1 MKKRLL
7 SAALALA
14 MVLTMLPLSAFAASS
29 TPAVPTL
36 NNGATAIAGGWQA
49 VTTSMNLTYYNAG
62 ATLQG
67 YTIQWPGWYAVV
79 PNTTPTGTTY
89 TGYYAYKGDSG
100 TGVITGIN
108 GGTWYPTLNEAIA
121 AKAGN
126 LVLLGA
132 ATADSS
138 TSLTPNNVSSLTIDL
153 NGQMLSGTITIPE
166 TYTPT
171 SGGTLQPNSFSQ
183 LTIKDSTKSGSS
195 YNPSSSVN
203 ITVGNNGAPKA
214 TGTTINLNNV
224 KVGNITANYTT
235 ACTVNVYGS
244 ETGNISLTGVSGGTV
259 NVGNGNTTGKTGT
272 LSLVTTGTAQGGAIT
287 ATDAATGP
295 ITLSG
300 VGARLTGTNLKA
312 SGAITLLGLAD
323 STLTDAQ
330 KSTLATPTVT
340 LNGGSVTS
348 IGKGSNEAL
357 SRPYSVT
364 LNTNAKV
371 NGINLKNANV
381 TVNNSAA
388 GEITV
393 ENGDVKLNG
402 SAAGPASAG
411 AVRLGAANSEA
422 SLTVT
427 GTNVTT
433 GNITASG
440 GTVKVT
446 VPESETN
453 VFGTLTGTIANR
465 GISGGKWSAAVP
477 EANLNTNLRYQLSNG
492 GKIWY
497 YSDAQFQNV
506 LNAYQIA
513 HDTEIHLVKD
523 KATPKS
529 STITFKDGTD
539 TLAILSYGAPN
550 LPFVLPSSV
559 NGRTVLKWTEYAADG
574 TTLLSE
580 PAPGSTYST
589 PTKSESRILNAQATD
604 NVITKLT
611 DVSSNVAGITARL
624 VGNVITLSGAVPP
637 GTTAITVKV
646 TTDGNPKVEQDITIL
661 YDNGNVRFANENGSL
676 PPSMRVSNDQTML
689 TIGNGSA
696 SYTLNGSGLRGQADG
711 LTGKIHGYA
720 ATTLPVIVTV
730 NCSGTG
736 WTNVRKAEL
745 AKAMSRLATGYG
757 TADNGITLDSNNSS
771 VVNFSQSLAV
781 KEALNAAVA
790 GITQSQIDSWILN
803 AQNTAWRR
811 VNPTI
816 NPTQANRAS
825 TGYAEVH
832 LVAYMAVNITNY
844 NTANTLGTLTMT
856 LTPSYYVE
864 VTGKDG
870 KIVTDATNKGFAL
883 DPTKPNELNA
893 LRPVN
898 NRSLGSLTGNM
909 GTITLTLQA
918 ESDFKTSNQDTYAHQ
933 GGTYGYNNTN
943 STAAGGLTFAITH
956 AVNGALGQF
965 IVDGQAP
972 MVSLWEKKDG
982 AVTNPA
988 TGLLGY
994 YETLQAAVDDAE
1006 EGQYIDVDANYK
1018 GSCNINVTGMAR
1030 KFLINT
1036 NGANKVT
1043 SNVSGVV
1050 TEMASGSEYQ
1060 VQLAANTVAPNGDVS
1075 ISVVSVANG
1084 FAQVSATRA
1093 KPGAVVTITAV
1104 PSAGYR
1110 AAVPTVRYSTKTN
1123 SSNVLNV
1130 TATGANTWTFTVP
1143 ADATGVTVTPSFVL
1157 QDNALPFTDVAA
1169 SAWYYDGVKYCY
1181 ETTHGNVRL
1190 MEGRSDTIFDPNGYF
1205 ERAMVVQILW
1215 NMKDRPE
1222 PKLTRSPFYDVSA
1235 TTGTHKWAYKAIL
1248 WAYENG
1254 YAKGYPD
1261 GSFKPGQYVT
1271 RQEMA
1276 QFLYQAAGSPRT
1288 YNSVNLGYYSD
1299 GWNVNGWAQNAMR
1312 WATARGILSGRDSV
1326 GLGNTLAPRMIA
1338 KRSEVAVTVMNFDK
1352 VNVF

>member
-126 LVLLGA
+126 LVLIGNQ
-132 ATADSS
+132 TV
-138 TSLTPNNVSSLTIDL
+138 NNVTLDQGTVSSLTIDL
-153 NGQMLSGTITIPE
+153 NGRTLGGTLNIPA
-166 TYTPT
+166 TYTPAA
-171 SGGTLQPNSFSQ
+171 GGTAQPNSFSQ
-183 LTIKDSTKSGSS
+183 LTIKDSTKSGSN
-195 YNPSSSVN
+195 YNDSSNVG
-203 ITVGNNGAPKA
+203 ITVGNGAPKA

-244 ETGNISLTGVSGGTV
+244 ETGNIALTGVSGGTV

-272 LSLVTTGTAQGGAIT
+272 LSLVTTGTAQGGTIT
-287 ATDAATGP
+287 ATDAATGA

-340 LNGGSVTS
+340 LNGGSVAS
-348 IGKGSNEAL
+348 IGQGNNEAL

-371 NGINLKNANV
+371 NGINLNNANV

-388 GEITV
+388 GAITV
-393 ENGDVKLNG
+393 KNGDVKLNG

-411 AVRLGAANSEA
+411 AVTLGAVNSEA

-433 GNITASG
+433 GNITASN

-465 GISGGKWSAAVP
+465 GISGGKWSTAVP
-477 EANLNTNLRYQLSNG
+477 EANLNTNLRYQLSKG

-513 HDTEIHLVKD
+513 HDTQIHLVKD
-523 KATPKS
+523 NATTKN
-529 STITFKDGTD
+529 STITFMDGAD

-559 NGRTVLKWTEYAADG
+559 NGRTVLKWTEYEANG

-589 PTKSESRILNAQATD
+589 PTRSESRILNAQATD

-637 GTTAITVKV
+637 RTTAITVKV

-711 LTGKIHGYA
+711 LTGKIHGYT

-745 AKAMSRLATGYG
+745 AAEMSNDYETTIG
-757 TADNGITLDSNNSS
+757 TLPGNKSKVSFADSP
-771 VVNFSQSLAV
+771 AV

-803 AQNTAWRR
+803 AQNTAWRKNHNT
-811 VNPTI
+811 NPT
-816 NPTQANRAS
+816 ALERAS
-825 TGYAEVH
+825 TGYQEVH
-832 LVAYMAVNITNY
+832 LVAYMAVNVTNY
-844 NTANTLGTLTMT
+844 NTANTPGTLTMT

-864 VTGKDG
+864 VTGLG
-870 KIVTDATNKGFAL
+870 GAKITDDEFKLLPA
-883 DPTKPNELNA
+883 KPNELNA

-898 NRSLGSLTGNM
+898 NRSLGSLTGVV
-909 GTITLTLQA
+909 GTAEATNGIKGIELTLTA
-918 ESDFKTSNQDTYAHQ
+918 GTGFTHANTYAHQ
-933 GGTYGYNNTN
+933 GGTYGYKN
-943 STAAGGLTFAITH
+943 SDATALKFTITH

-972 MVSLWEKKDG
+972 MVSLWKIK
-982 AVTNPA
+982 PA
-988 TGLLGY
+988 TTSPNASDLLGY

-1084 FAQVSATRA
+1084 YAQVSATRA

-1143 ADATGVTVTPSFVL
+1143 ADATGVTVTPSFVF

-1215 NMKDRPE
+1215 NMKGRPE

>member
-14 MVLTMLPLSAFAASS
+14 MVLTMLPLSVMPAA
-29 TPAVPTL
+29 
-36 NNGATAIAGGWQA
+36 A
-49 VTTSMNLTYYNAG
+49 VTDAPVANTGVTPISWTAPSASMNLTYYNTG
-62 ATLQG
+62 AQLQG
-67 YTIQWPGWYAVV
+67 HTIKSPGWYAVV
-79 PNTTPTGTTY
+79 ATSNGGTTTY
-89 TGYYAYKGDSG
+89 NGYVIYKGNG

-108 GGTWYPTLNEAIA
+108 GGTWYQTLDQAIT

-126 LVLLGA
+126 LVLLGDQTPSA
-132 ATADSS
+132 
-138 TSLTPNNVSSLTIDL
+138 SLTPNNVSSLTIDL
-153 NGQMLSGTITIPE
+153 NGRTL
-166 TYTPT
+166 
-171 SGGTLQPNSFSQ
+171 GGTLNIPATYAPAGGTAQPNSFSQ

-203 ITVGNNGAPKA
+203 ITVGNGVQKA

-224 KVGNITANYTT
+224 KVGAITASYTT

-244 ETGNISLTGVSGGTV
+244 ETGNIALTGVSGGTV

-287 ATDAATGP
+287 ATDAATGA

-312 SGAITLLGLAD
+312 SGGITLFGLVAG
-323 STLTDAQ
+323 TLTDAQ

-340 LNGGSVTS
+340 LNGGNIQGS
-348 IGKGSNEAL
+348 ISAQSSEAL

-371 NGINLKNANV
+371 NGITLNNANV

-388 GEITV
+388 GAITV
-393 ENGDVKLNG
+393 KNGDVKLNG

-411 AVRLGAANSEA
+411 TIGLGESGGGAEA

-433 GNITASG
+433 GNIAASG

-477 EANLNTNLRYQLSNG
+477 EANLNTNLRYQLSKG

-513 HDTEIHLVKD
+513 HDTQIHLVKD
-523 KATPKS
+523 NATTKN
-529 STITFKDGTD
+529 STITFMDGAD

-559 NGRTVLKWTEYAADG
+559 NGRTVLKWTEYEADG

-711 LTGKIHGYA
+711 LTGKIHGYTVTA
-720 ATTLPVIVTV
+720 LPVIVTV

-745 AKAMSRLATGYG
+745 AAEMSNDVANFG
-757 TADNGITLDSNNSS
+757 TWALTKNDG
-771 VVNFSQSLAV
+771 SQVSFAGSPAV

-803 AQNTAWRR
+803 AQNTAWRKNHNT
-811 VNPTI
+811 NPT
-816 NPTQANRAS
+816 ALERAS
-825 TGYAEVH
+825 TGYQEVH
-832 LVAYMAVNITNY
+832 LVAYMAVNVTNY
-844 NTANTLGTLTMT
+844 NTANTPGTLTMT

-864 VTGKDG
+864 VTGPG
-870 KIVTDATNKGFAL
+870 GEKITNDEFKL
-883 DPTKPNELNA
+883 LPTKPNELNA

-898 NRSLGSLTGNM
+898 NRSLGSLTGVV
-909 GTITLTLQA
+909 GTAEATNGIKGIELTLTA
-918 ESDFKTSNQDTYAHQ
+918 GTGFTHASTYAHQ
-933 GGTYGYNNTN
+933 GGTYGYKN
-943 STAAGGLTFAITH
+943 SGAAALEFTITH

-972 MVSLWEKKDG
+972 MVSLWKNKPTTTPPNASD
-982 AVTNPA
+982 P
-988 TGLLGY
+988 LGY

-1084 FAQVSATRA
+1084 YAQVSATRA

-1157 QDNALPFTDVAA
+1157 QNNALPFTDVAA

-1215 NMKDRPE
+1215 NMKGRPE

>member
-14 MVLTMLPLSAFAASS
+14 MVLTMLPLSVMPAAAATEQPAANTGVAQINWT
-29 TPAVPTL
+29 TPQSP
-36 NNGATAIAGGWQA
+36 
-49 VTTSMNLTYYNAG
+49 MNLTYYSAG
-62 ATLQG
+62 AQLQG
-67 YTIQWPGWYAVV
+67 HTIKSPGWYAVV
-79 PNTTPTGTTY
+79 ATSNGGTTTY
-89 TGYYAYKGDSG
+89 NGYVIYKENG

-108 GGTWYPTLNEAIA
+108 GGTWYQTLDQAIT

-126 LVLLGA
+126 LVLIGNQ
-132 ATADSS
+132 TV
-138 TSLTPNNVSSLTIDL
+138 NNVTLDQGTVSSLTIDL
-153 NGQMLSGTITIPE
+153 NGQTLGGTITIPA
-166 TYTPT
+166 TYRPV
-171 SGGTLQPNSFSQ
+171 SGNADQPNSFSQ

-203 ITVGNNGAPKA
+203 ITVGNSVQKA

-224 KVGNITANYTT
+224 KVGAITANYTT

-287 ATDAATGP
+287 ATDATTGA

-465 GISGGKWSAAVP
+465 GISGGVWGSQVP
-477 EANLNTNLRYQLSNG
+477 EKYLNANLRYEVNKSG
-492 GKIWY
+492 TTTYRY
-497 YSDAQFQNV
+497 YSDSQFQRT
-506 LNAYQIA
+506 LDAYQISK
-513 HDTEIHLVKD
+513 DTVCLVRD
-523 KATPKS
+523 PSRTDTGTKS
-529 STITFKDGTD
+529 NNITFKDGND
-539 TLAILSYGAPN
+539 VLAVLYYGTAN

-559 NGRTVLKWTEYAADG
+559 NGRTVLKWSEYNADG
-574 TTLLSE
+574 SKLLSE

-589 PTKSESRILNAQATD
+589 PTRLENRILNAQVTD
-604 NVITKLT
+604 TTITKLM
-611 DVSSNVAGITARL
+611 NVMANENGITARL

-637 GTTAITVKV
+637 GTTAITVTV
-646 TTDGNPKVEQDITIL
+646 TTDGKPSQTAKIVVL
-661 YDNGNVRFANENGSL
+661 YDNGSVSFGNPATGSL
-676 PPSMRVSNDQTML
+676 PGAMSISNDRSTL
-689 TIGNGSA
+689 IIGNGSA

-711 LTGKIHGYA
+711 LTGKIHGYTETA
-720 ATTLPVIVTV
+720 LPVIVTV

-745 AKAMSRLATGYG
+745 AAEMSNDYETTIGTLTGSKSKVSF
-757 TADNGITLDSNNSS
+757 ADSP
-771 VVNFSQSLAV
+771 AV

-803 AQNTAWRR
+803 AQNTAWRKNHNT
-811 VNPTI
+811 NPT
-816 NPTQANRAS
+816 ALERAS
-825 TGYAEVH
+825 TGYQEVH
-832 LVAYMAVNITNY
+832 LVAYMAVNVTNY
-844 NTANTLGTLTMT
+844 NTANTPGTLTMT

-870 KIVTDATNKGFAL
+870 KIVTDVTHQGFAL

-898 NRSLGSLTGNM
+898 NRSLGSLTGVV
-909 GTITLTLQA
+909 GTAEATNGIKGIELTLTAGTGFTLA
-918 ESDFKTSNQDTYAHQ
+918 NTYAHQ
-933 GGTYGYNNTN
+933 GGTYGYKN
-943 STAAGGLTFAITH
+943 SGTTALKFTITH

-972 MVSLWEKKDG
+972 MVSLWKKKPTRTSPNASD
-982 AVTNPA
+982 
-988 TGLLGY
+988 LLGY

-1084 FAQVSATRA
+1084 YAQVSATRA

-1157 QDNALPFTDVAA
+1157 QNNALPFTDVAA

-1215 NMKDRPE
+1215 NMKGRPE

>member
-100 TGVITGIN
+100 NGVITGIN
-108 GGTWYPTLNEAIA
+108 GGTWYASLDAAIA

-126 LVLLGA
+126 LVLIGNQ
-132 ATADSS
+132 TV
-138 TSLTPNNVSSLTIDL
+138 NNVTLNQGTVSSLTIDL
-153 NGQMLSGTITIPE
+153 NGRTL
-166 TYTPT
+166 
-171 SGGTLQPNSFSQ
+171 GGTLNIPATYAPAGGTAQPNSFSQ

-224 KVGNITANYTT
+224 KVGAITASYTT

-287 ATDAATGP
+287 ATDATTGA

-312 SGAITLLGLAD
+312 SDAITLLGLAD
-323 STLTDAQ
+323 GTLTDAQ

-348 IGKGSNEAL
+348 IGQGSSEAL

-371 NGINLKNANV
+371 NGINLNNANV

-388 GEITV
+388 GAITV
-393 ENGDVKLNG
+393 KNGDVKLNG

-411 AVRLGAANSEA
+411 TVTLGAVNSEA

-433 GNITASG
+433 GNIIASD

-465 GISGGKWSAAVP
+465 GISGGVWGSQVP
-477 EANLNTNLRYQLSNG
+477 EKYLNANLRYEVNKSG
-492 GKIWY
+492 TTTYRY
-497 YSDAQFQNV
+497 YSDSQFQRT
-506 LNAYQIA
+506 LDAYQISK
-513 HDTEIHLVKD
+513 DTVCLVRD
-523 KATPKS
+523 PSRTGTKS
-529 STITFKDGTD
+529 NTITFKDGND
-539 TLAILSYGAPN
+539 VLAVLYYGTAN

-559 NGRTVLKWTEYAADG
+559 NGRTVLKWSEYNADG
-574 TTLLSE
+574 SKLLSE

-589 PTKSESRILNAQATD
+589 PTRLENRILNAQVTD
-604 NVITKLT
+604 TTITKLM
-611 DVSSNVAGITARL
+611 NVMANENGITARL

-637 GTTAITVKV
+637 GTTEITVKV
-646 TTDGNPKVEQDITIL
+646 TTDGNPSQTANIVVL
-661 YDNGNVRFANENGSL
+661 YDNGSVSFGNHATGSL
-676 PPSMRVSNDQTML
+676 PGAMSISNDRSTL
-689 TIGNGSA
+689 IIGNGSA

-711 LTGKIHGYA
+711 LSGKIHGY
-720 ATTLPVIVTV
+720 TGDLPVIVTV

-745 AKAMSRLATGYG
+745 AAEMSNDYETTIGTLTGSKSKVSF
-757 TADNGITLDSNNSS
+757 ADSP
-771 VVNFSQSLAV
+771 AV

-803 AQNTAWRR
+803 AQNTAWRKNHNT
-811 VNPTI
+811 NPT
-816 NPTQANRAS
+816 ALERAS
-825 TGYAEVH
+825 TGYQEVH
-832 LVAYMAVNITNY
+832 LVAYMAVNVTNY
-844 NTANTLGTLTMT
+844 NTANTPGTLTMT

-870 KIVTDATNKGFAL
+870 KIVTDAANPGFAL

-898 NRSLGSLTGNM
+898 NRSLGSLTGVV
-909 GTITLTLQA
+909 GTAEATNGIKGIELTLTAGTGFTLA
-918 ESDFKTSNQDTYAHQ
+918 NTYAHQ
-933 GGTYGYNNTN
+933 GGTYGYKN
-943 STAAGGLTFAITH
+943 SGTAALKFTITH

-1084 FAQVSATRA
+1084 YAQVSATRA

-1215 NMKDRPE
+1215 NMKGRPE

-1235 TTGTHKWAYKAIL
+1235 TTGTHKWAYEAIL

>member
-14 MVLTMLPLSAFAASS
+14 MVLTMLPLSVMPAAAA
-29 TPAVPTL
+29 TEQPAANTGVAQI
-36 NNGATAIAGGWQA
+36 NWTAPSA
-49 VTTSMNLTYYNAG
+49 SMNLTYYNTG
-62 ATLQG
+62 AQLQG
-67 YTIQWPGWYAVV
+67 HTIKSPGWYAVV
-79 PNTTPTGTTY
+79 ATPGAGTTTY
-89 TGYYAYKGDSG
+89 AGYVIYKESG
-100 TGVITGIN
+100 NGVITGIN
-108 GGTWYPTLNEAIA
+108 GGTWYSTLNKAIN

-153 NGQMLSGTITIPE
+153 NGQTLGGTITIPA
-166 TYTPT
+166 TYTPA
-171 SGGTLQPNSFSQ
+171 GGTAQPNSFSQ

-195 YNPSSSVN
+195 YNASSSVG
-203 ITVGNNGAPKA
+203 ITVGNGVPKA
-214 TGTTINLNNV
+214 TATTINLNNV
-224 KVGNITANYTT
+224 KVGAITANYTT

-244 ETGNISLTGVSGGTV
+244 ETGNISLAGVSGGTV

-287 ATDAATGP
+287 ATDATTGA

-323 STLTDAQ
+323 STLTNAQ

-340 LNGGSVTS
+340 LNGGSVAS
-348 IGKGSNEAL
+348 IGQGNNEAL

-371 NGINLKNANV
+371 NGINLNNANV

-388 GEITV
+388 GAITV
-393 ENGDVKLNG
+393 KNGDVKLNG

-411 AVRLGAANSEA
+411 AVTLGAVNSEA

-433 GNITASG
+433 GNIAANN

-465 GISGGKWSAAVP
+465 GISGGKWSTAVP
-477 EANLNTNLRYQLSNG
+477 EANLNTNLRYQLSKD

-513 HDTEIHLVKD
+513 HDTKIYLVKD
-523 KATPKS
+523 KATDKR

-539 TLAILSYGAPN
+539 TLAILSYGDPN

-559 NGRTVLKWTEYAADG
+559 NGRTVLKWTEYKADG

-646 TTDGNPKVEQDITIL
+646 TTDGNPKVEQSITIL

-864 VTGKDG
+864 VTGENG
-870 KIVTDATNKGFAL
+870 QIVTDTTNRGFAL

-972 MVSLWEKKDG
+972 MVSLWKNKP
-982 AVTNPA
+982 TNA
-988 TGLLGY
+988 SDLLGY

-1084 FAQVSATRA
+1084 YAQVSATRA

-1143 ADATGVTVTPSFVL
+1143 ADATGVTVTPSFVF
-1157 QDNALPFTDVAA
+1157 QNNALPFTDVAA

-1215 NMKDRPE
+1215 NMKGRPE

>member
-14 MVLTMLPLSAFAASS
+14 MVLTMLPLSVMAAPA
-29 TPAVPTL
+29 TPTGPTL

-49 VTTSMNLTYYNAG
+49 VNTSMNLTYYNAG

-108 GGTWYPTLNEAIA
+108 GGTWYASLDAAIA

-126 LVLLGA
+126 LVLIGNQ
-132 ATADSS
+132 TV
-138 TSLTPNNVSSLTIDL
+138 NNVTLDQGTVSSLTIDL
-153 NGQMLSGTITIPE
+153 NGRTLGGTLNIPA
-166 TYTPT
+166 TYTPAA
-171 SGGTLQPNSFSQ
+171 GGTAQPNSFSQ
-183 LTIKDSTKSGSS
+183 LTIKDSTKSGSN
-195 YNPSSSVN
+195 YNVSSSVT
-203 ITVGNNGAPKA
+203 IAVGSNDAPKA
-214 TGTTINLNNV
+214 TATTINLNNV
-224 KVGNITANYTT
+224 KVGSITANYTT

-244 ETGNISLTGVSGGTV
+244 ETGDISLTGVSGGTV

-287 ATDAATGP
+287 ATDAATGA

-340 LNGGSVTS
+340 LNGGSVES
-348 IGKGSNEAL
+348 IGQGNNEAL

-371 NGINLKNANV
+371 NGINLENANV

-388 GEITV
+388 GAITV
-393 ENGDVKLNG
+393 KNGDVKLNG

-411 AVRLGAANSEA
+411 AVMLGAVNSEA

-433 GNITASG
+433 GDITASG

-477 EANLNTNLRYQLSNG
+477 EANLNTNLRYQLSKG

-513 HDTEIHLVKD
+513 HDTQIHLVKD
-523 KATPKS
+523 NATDKDN
-529 STITFKDGTD
+529 TITFMDGTD
-539 TLAILSYGAPN
+539 KLAVLTYGTVN
-550 LPFVLPSSV
+550 LPLVLPTSV
-559 NGRTVLKWTEYAADG
+559 NGRAVLKWTESKDG
-574 TTLLSE
+574 TSSTILSE

-589 PTKSESRILNAQATD
+589 PTSLENRVLNAQVTD
-604 NVITKLT
+604 TTITKLM
-611 DVSSNVAGITARL
+611 NVMANENGITARL

-646 TTDGNPKVEQDITIL
+646 TTDGNPSQTANIVVL
-661 YDNGNVRFANENGSL
+661 YDNGSVSFGNPATGSL
-676 PPSMRVSNDQTML
+676 PGAMSISNDRSTL
-689 TIGNGSA
+689 IIGNGSA

-711 LTGKIHGYA
+711 LTGKIHGY
-720 ATTLPVIVTV
+720 TGELPVIVTV

-745 AKAMSRLATGYG
+745 AAEMSNDYETTIGTLTGSKSKVSF
-757 TADNGITLDSNNSS
+757 ADSP
-771 VVNFSQSLAV
+771 AV

-803 AQNTAWRR
+803 AQNTAWRKNHNT
-811 VNPTI
+811 NPT
-816 NPTQANRAS
+816 ALERAS
-825 TGYAEVH
+825 TGYQEVH
-832 LVAYMAVNITNY
+832 LVAYMAVNVTNY
-844 NTANTLGTLTMT
+844 NTANTPGTLTMT

-864 VTGKDG
+864 VTGENG
-870 KIVTDATNKGFAL
+870 KIVTDATNPGFAL

-898 NRSLGSLTGNM
+898 NRSLGSLTGVV
-909 GTITLTLQA
+909 GTAEATNGIKGIELTLTA
-918 ESDFKTSNQDTYAHQ
+918 GTGFTPANTYAHQ
-933 GGTYGYNNTN
+933 GGTYGYKN
-943 STAAGGLTFAITH
+943 SDTTALKFTITH

-972 MVSLWEKKDG
+972 MVSLWKNKPTTTPPNASD
-982 AVTNPA
+982 
-988 TGLLGY
+988 LLGY

-1084 FAQVSATRA
+1084 YAQVSATRA

-1157 QDNALPFTDVAA
+1157 QNNALPFTDVAA

-1215 NMKDRPE
+1215 NMKGRPE

>member
-14 MVLTMLPLSAFAASS
+14 MVLTMLPLSVMPAAAAEQPAANAGV
-29 TPAVPTL
+29 TPITWTDP
-36 NNGATAIAGGWQA
+36 Q
-49 VTTSMNLTYYNAG
+49 SPMNLTYYSAG
-62 ATLQG
+62 AQLQG
-67 YTIQWPGWYAVV
+67 HTIKSPGWYAVV
-79 PNTTPTGTTY
+79 ATTNAGITTY
-89 TGYYAYKGDSG
+89 AGYVIYKESG
-100 TGVITGIN
+100 NGVITGIN
-108 GGTWYPTLNEAIA
+108 GGTWYSTLNEAIN

-132 ATADSS
+132 AAADSS

-153 NGQMLSGTITIPE
+153 NGQTLSGTITIPA
-166 TYTPT
+166 TYMPT
-171 SGGTLQPNSFSQ
+171 SGTTSQPNSFSQ

-203 ITVGNNGAPKA
+203 ITVGNGVQKA

-224 KVGNITANYTT
+224 KVGAITASYTT

-287 ATDAATGP
+287 ATDATTGA

-340 LNGGSVTS
+340 LNGGSVAS
-348 IGKGSNEAL
+348 IGQGNNEAL

-371 NGINLKNANV
+371 NGINLNNANV

-388 GEITV
+388 GAITV
-393 ENGDVKLNG
+393 KNGDVKLNG

-411 AVRLGAANSEA
+411 TVTLGAVNSEA

-433 GNITASG
+433 GDITASG

-453 VFGTLTGTIANR
+453 VFGTLTGAIANR
-465 GISGGKWSAAVP
+465 GISGGKWSTAVP
-477 EANLNTNLRYQLSNG
+477 EANLNTNLRYQLSKG

-506 LNAYQIA
+506 LNAYQID

-523 KATPKS
+523 KVTPKN
-529 STITFKDGTD
+529 STITFMDGTD
-539 TLAILSYGAPN
+539 TLAVLTYGAPN

-559 NGRTVLKWTEYAADG
+559 NGRTVLKWTEYEENG

-711 LTGKIHGYA
+711 LTGKIHGYT

-918 ESDFKTSNQDTYAHQ
+918 ESDFETSNQDTYAHQ

-972 MVSLWEKKDG
+972 MVSLWKNKP
-982 AVTNPA
+982 TNA
-988 TGLLGY
+988 SDLLGY

-1084 FAQVSATRA
+1084 YAQVSATRA

-1157 QDNALPFTDVAA
+1157 QNNALPFTDVAA

-1215 NMKDRPE
+1215 NMKGRPE

>member
-14 MVLTMLPLSAFAASS
+14 MVLTMLPLSVMPAAAATEPPAANTGV
-29 TPAVPTL
+29 TPINWITPSA
-36 NNGATAIAGGWQA
+36 
-49 VTTSMNLTYYNAG
+49 SMNLTYYNAG
-62 ATLQG
+62 AQLQG
-67 YTIQWPGWYAVV
+67 HTIKSPGWYAVV
-79 PNTTPTGTTY
+79 ATTSAGTTTY
-89 TGYYAYKGDSG
+89 TGYVIYKESG
-100 TGVITGIN
+100 NGVITGIN
-108 GGTWYPTLNEAIA
+108 GGTWYSSLNDAIN

-126 LVLLGA
+126 LVLIGGQA
-132 ATADSS
+132 AS
-138 TSLTPNNVSSLTIDL
+138 TNLTPNSVSSLTIDL
-153 NGQMLSGTITIPE
+153 NGQTLSGAITIPA
-166 TYTPT
+166 TYMPT
-171 SGGTLQPNSFSQ
+171 SGTTSQPNSFSQ
-183 LTIKDSTKSGSS
+183 LTIKDSSQSGSG
-195 YNPSSSVN
+195 YVANSSGVT
-203 ITVGNNGAPKA
+203 IKVGNDTSNRKA

-224 KVGNITANYTT
+224 EVGGITANYTT

-244 ETGNISLTGVSGGTV
+244 KTEAITLTGVSGGTV
-259 NVGNGNTTGKTGT
+259 NVGNGNTTGETGALT
-272 LSLVTTGTAQGGAIT
+272 LKTTGTAQGGAIT
-287 ATDAATGP
+287 ATDAATGA

-348 IGKGSNEAL
+348 IGKGSTEAL

-371 NGINLKNANV
+371 NGITLKNANV

-388 GEITV
+388 GAITV

-465 GISGGKWSAAVP
+465 GISGGKWSTAVP
-477 EANLNTNLRYQLSNG
+477 EANLNTNLRYQLKDRS

-513 HDTEIHLVKD
+513 HDTQIHLVKD
-523 KATPKS
+523 NATTKN
-529 STITFKDGTD
+529 STITFMDGAD

-559 NGRTVLKWTEYAADG
+559 NGRTVLKWTEYEANG

-589 PTKSESRILNAQATD
+589 PTRSESRILNAQATD

-637 GTTAITVKV
+637 RTTAITVKV

-711 LTGKIHGYA
+711 LTGKIHGYT

-745 AKAMSRLATGYG
+745 AAEMSNDVANFG
-757 TADNGITLDSNNSS
+757 TWALTKNNGSQVSFVNSP
-771 VVNFSQSLAV
+771 AV

-803 AQNTAWRR
+803 AQNTAWRKNHNT
-811 VNPTI
+811 NPT
-816 NPTQANRAS
+816 ALERAS
-825 TGYAEVH
+825 TGYQEVH
-832 LVAYMAVNITNY
+832 LVAYMAVNVTNY
-844 NTANTLGTLTMT
+844 NTANTPGTLTMT

-864 VTGKDG
+864 VTGLG
-870 KIVTDATNKGFAL
+870 GAKITDATHQGFAL

-898 NRSLGSLTGNM
+898 NRSLGSLTGVV
-909 GTITLTLQA
+909 GTAEATNGIKGIELTLTA
-918 ESDFKTSNQDTYAHQ
+918 GTGFTHANTYAHQ
-933 GGTYGYNNTN
+933 GGTYGYKN
-943 STAAGGLTFAITH
+943 SDATALKFTITH

-988 TGLLGY
+988 KGLLGY

-1084 FAQVSATRA
+1084 YAQVSATRA

-1143 ADATGVTVTPSFVL
+1143 ADATGVTVTPSFVF

-1215 NMKDRPE
+1215 NMKGRPE

>member
-14 MVLTMLPLSAFAASS
+14 MVLTMLPLSVMPAAAA
-29 TPAVPTL
+29 TEQPAANTGVAQI
-36 NNGATAIAGGWQA
+36 NWTAPSA
-49 VTTSMNLTYYNAG
+49 SMNLTYYNTG
-62 ATLQG
+62 AQLQG
-67 YTIQWPGWYAVV
+67 HTIKSPGWYAVV
-79 PNTTPTGTTY
+79 ATSNGGTTTY
-89 TGYYAYKGDSG
+89 NGYVIYKENG

-108 GGTWYPTLNEAIA
+108 GGTWYQTLDQAIT

-153 NGQMLSGTITIPE
+153 NGQTLGGTITIPA
-166 TYTPT
+166 TYTPA
-171 SGGTLQPNSFSQ
+171 GGTAQPNSFSQ

-195 YNPSSSVN
+195 YNASSSVG
-203 ITVGNNGAPKA
+203 ITVGNGAPKA
-214 TGTTINLNNV
+214 TATTINLNNV
-224 KVGNITANYTT
+224 KVGAITANYTT

-272 LSLVTTGTAQGGAIT
+272 LSLVTTGTAQGGTIT
-287 ATDAATGP
+287 ATDAATGA

-340 LNGGSVTS
+340 LNGGSVAS
-348 IGKGSNEAL
+348 IGQGNNEAL

-371 NGINLKNANV
+371 NGINLNNANV

-388 GEITV
+388 GAITV
-393 ENGDVKLNG
+393 KNGDVKLNG

-411 AVRLGAANSEA
+411 AVTLGAANSEA

-433 GNITASG
+433 GNITASN

-453 VFGTLTGTIANR
+453 VFGQLISTVDVANR
-465 GISGGKWSAAVP
+465 GISGGKWSTAVP
-477 EANLNTNLRYQLSNG
+477 EANLNTNLRYQLSKG

-513 HDTEIHLVKD
+513 HDTQIHLVKD
-523 KATPKS
+523 NATAKN
-529 STITFKDGTD
+529 STITFMDGTD
-539 TLAILSYGAPN
+539 KLAVLTYGTVN
-550 LPFVLPSSV
+550 LPLVLPTSV
-559 NGRTVLKWTEYAADG
+559 NGRAVLKWTESKDG
-574 TTLLSE
+574 TSSTILSE
-580 PAPGSTYST
+580 PTPGSTYST
-589 PTKSESRILNAQATD
+589 PTSLENRVLNAQVTD
-604 NVITKLT
+604 TTITKLM
-611 DVSSNVAGITARL
+611 NVMTNENGITARL

-637 GTTAITVKV
+637 GTTAITVTV
-646 TTDGNPKVEQDITIL
+646 TTDGKPSQTANIVVL
-661 YDNGNVRFANENGSL
+661 YDNGSVIFGNHATGLL
-676 PPSMRVSNDQTML
+676 PGAMSISNDRSTL
-689 TIGNGSA
+689 IIGNGSA

-711 LTGKIHGYA
+711 LTGKIHGYTETA
-720 ATTLPVIVTV
+720 LPVIVTV

-745 AKAMSRLATGYG
+745 AAEMSNDVANFG
-757 TADNGITLDSNNSS
+757 TWALTKNNGSQVSFVNSP
-771 VVNFSQSLAV
+771 AV

-803 AQNTAWRR
+803 AQNTAWRKNHNT
-811 VNPTI
+811 NPT
-816 NPTQANRAS
+816 ALERAS
-825 TGYAEVH
+825 TGYQEVH
-832 LVAYMAVNITNY
+832 LVAYMAVNVTNY
-844 NTANTLGTLTMT
+844 NTANTPGTLTMT

-870 KIVTDATNKGFAL
+870 KIVTDATNLGFAL

-898 NRSLGSLTGNM
+898 NRSLGSLTGVV
-909 GTITLTLQA
+909 GTAEATNGIKGIELTLTA
-918 ESDFKTSNQDTYAHQ
+918 GTGFTHANTYAHQ
-933 GGTYGYNNTN
+933 GGTYGYKN
-943 STAAGGLTFAITH
+943 SDATALKFAITH

-972 MVSLWEKKDG
+972 MVSLWKNK
-982 AVTNPA
+982 P
-988 TGLLGY
+988 TGTSPNASDLLGY

-1084 FAQVSATRA
+1084 YAQVSATRA

-1157 QDNALPFTDVAA
+1157 QNNALPFTDVAA

-1215 NMKDRPE
+1215 NMKGRPE